1 MSNVINYFL
10 GNTIYILTLTRSG
23 DPDQHPALLEEVSLI
38 MQWVFNDSD
47 EAIKAAEGIFQNL
60 DKRLREAGNPELNP
74 PINLTD
80 VAAKS
85 PDIMLALQLNDSEDD
100 ELYRIYISG
109 FQKNGREWK

>member
-23 DPDQHPALLEEVSLI
+23 DPDQHP
-38 MQWVFNDSD
+38 
-47 EAIKAAEGIFQNL
+47 AIKAAEGIFQNL

>member
-23 DPDQHPALLEEVSLI
+23 DPDQHPALLEEVSPI

-47 EAIKAAEGIFQNL
+47 
-60 DKRLREAGNPELNP
+60 
-74 PINLTD
+74 
-80 VAAKS
+80 VAAKN
-85 PDIMLALQLNDSEDD
+85 PDIMLAMQLNDSEDD